1 MKNDTPEDTS
11 EGRVEEE
18 IEDEEFKDVFPAL
31 FREIKDGEKGIMKVE
46 QRTSAGSKKERK
58 FKGHTPSTI
67 DFICR
72 CKTEQEAEEIIDYL
86 LKKGDITEEL
96 ANNLKKQLQE
106 KGLEYFGEHRGPG
119 YYERS

>member
-1 MKNDTPEDTS
+1 MKSKNPKDIS

-18 IEDEEFKDVFPAL
+18 IEDEEFNEFFPAL
-31 FREIKDGEKGIMKVE
+31 FRDIKVGEKNIVE
-46 QRTSAGSKKERK
+46 EELRTSTGSKKARK
-58 FKGHTPSTI
+58 FRGHTPGAI

-72 CKTEQEAEEIIDYL
+72 CKSDQEAEEIIDYL
-86 LKKGDITEEL
+86 LRKEEITEEH

-106 KGLEYFGEHRGPG
+106 KGLEYFGEHRTPG

>member
-1 MKNDTPEDTS
+1 MKNENPEDTS

-18 IEDEEFKDVFPAL
+18 IEDEEFKDVFPSL
-31 FREIKDGEKGIMKVE
+31 FREIKDGEKGIMKE
-46 QRTSAGSKKERK
+46 EHRTSAGSKKERR
-58 FKGHTPSTI
+58 FTGYTPGAI

-86 LKKGDITEEL
+86 LKKGDITEEY

-119 YYERS
+119 YYERA